1 MGASELDQYEI
12 SRRPGDTWS
21 SDNHTFHSGH
31 QVHPFLSIRRGLGW
45 HFLLYIFSEFFPP
58 CLCLF
63 RHIVHNT
70 LRPLGV
76 SECSPITHISLRS
89 IMITVI
95 VTKCVNKKH
104 LCRRRRNELVSET
117 WPLSTLS
124 SHDPSNLRSSQ
135 SCYQQYLES
144 RRYLAK
150 NTFNFVVMITV
161 DTETIFTD
169 VALITLRRM
178 CEILDCSQVSFE
190 DQIPTNVHK
199 WCLFRILYNSFISS
213 AFGHFVVHQTY
224 HGLPHVK
231 RSLKHQLWSCW

>member
-1 MGASELDQYEI
+1 MPD
-12 SRRPGDTWS
+12 
-21 SDNHTFHSGH
+21 
-31 QVHPFLSIRRGLGW
+31 
-45 HFLLYIFSEFFPP
+45 IFFNVFCSEFFPP

-76 SECSPITHISLRS
+76 SKCAPITHISLRS

-104 LCRRRRNELVSET
+104 LCLRCRNELVSET

-150 NTFNFVVMITV
+150 NTFNFVVMM
-161 DTETIFTD
+161 
-169 VALITLRRM
+169 ITLRRM

-190 DQIPTNVHK
+190 DQIPQLMYTSVVFFAYCK
-199 WCLFRILYNSFISS
+199 TVLLVIVLLDILLFI
-213 AFGHFVVHQTY
+213 
-224 HGLPHVK
+224 
-231 RSLKHQLWSCW
+231 C

>member
-104 LCRRRRNELVSET
+104 LCLRRRNELVSET

-124 SHDPSNLRSSQ
+124 SHDPSNLRSPQ

-150 NTFNFVVMITV
+150 NTFNFVVMM
-161 DTETIFTD
+161 
-169 VALITLRRM
+169 ITLRRM

-190 DQIPTNVHK
+190 DQIPQLMYTSVVFFAYCK
-199 WCLFRILYNSFISS
+199 TVLSVVLLDILLFI
-213 AFGHFVVHQTY
+213 
-224 HGLPHVK
+224 
-231 RSLKHQLWSCW
+231 C

>member
-1 MGASELDQYEI
+1 MYVFVCLCVPGDVRGVGAVVSQRLEREALGEYGAHTMGASELDQYEI

-21 SDNHTFHSGH
+21 SDKHTFHLGH
-31 QVHPFLSIRRGLGW
+31 QVHSFLIVRRGLGC
-45 HFLLYIFSEFFPP
+45 HFLLYIFSEFFPLCP
-58 CLCLF
+58 CLF

-104 LCRRRRNELVSET
+104 LCLRRRNELVSET

-135 SCYQQYLES
+135 SCYQQHSEF

-150 NTFNFVVMITV
+150 NTFNFVVAMITV
-161 DTETIFTD
+161 DTETNLTN

-190 DQIPTNVHK
+190 DHIPH
-199 WCLFRILYNSFISS
+199 
-213 AFGHFVVHQTY
+213 
-224 HGLPHVK
+224 
-231 RSLKHQLWSCW
+231 

>member
-1 MGASELDQYEI
+1 MFVCLCVPGDVRGVGAVVNQSLEREALGEYGAHTMGASELDQYEI

-31 QVHPFLSIRRGLGW
+31 QVHPVLNIRRGLGW

-76 SECSPITHISLRS
+76 SECAPITHISLRS

-104 LCRRRRNELVSET
+104 LCLRRRNELVSES

-150 NTFNFVVMITV
+150 KYF
-161 DTETIFTD
+161 
-169 VALITLRRM
+169 
-178 CEILDCSQVSFE
+178 
-190 DQIPTNVHK
+190 
-199 WCLFRILYNSFISS
+199 
-213 AFGHFVVHQTY
+213 
-224 HGLPHVK
+224 
-231 RSLKHQLWSCW
+231 

>member
-1 MGASELDQYEI
+1 MPD
-12 SRRPGDTWS
+12 
-21 SDNHTFHSGH
+21 
-31 QVHPFLSIRRGLGW
+31 
-45 HFLLYIFSEFFPP
+45 IFFCVFISEFFPP

-104 LCRRRRNELVSET
+104 LCLRRRNELVSET

-124 SHDPSNLRSSQ
+124 SHDPSNLRTSQ

-150 NTFNFVVMITV
+150 NTFNFVVRMITV
-161 DTETIFTD
+161 NAETIFTN
-169 VALITLRRM
+169 VALITLRKM
-178 CEILDCSQVSFE
+178 CEILNCSQVSFE

-199 WCLFRILYNSFISS
+199 SCLFRIL
-213 AFGHFVVHQTY
+213 
-224 HGLPHVK
+224 
-231 RSLKHQLWSCW
+231 